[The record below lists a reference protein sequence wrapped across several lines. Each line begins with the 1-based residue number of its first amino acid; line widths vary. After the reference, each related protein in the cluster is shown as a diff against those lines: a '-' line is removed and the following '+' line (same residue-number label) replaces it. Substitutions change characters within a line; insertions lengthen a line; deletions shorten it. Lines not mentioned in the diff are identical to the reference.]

1 MGFTS
6 LKTFDFRNLKNQTI
20 ELGNREIFLTGE
32 NGQGKSN
39 FLEAVYILSYG
50 SSFRTRQEN
59 ILIQHGSREMTLYG
73 EYSGKEELSNSV
85 SVNIS
90 GKVKKINYNGKIVR
104 DRKDLI
110 QNIPCIIFSHED
122 LNFVNGTP
130 ERKRWFFNQT
140 ISLYDSGYIDNLRK
154 YRKILKLRNIEVKN
168 RRTDLLDVYNSQ
180 LANVGIDIQTM
191 RSRITE
197 EFNQTFSPL
206 FRKISGL
213 DEELTIRYLPSWK
226 DCNDSQCAVDRL
238 ETKTETDLIMGTT
251 TIGPHRDIF
260 RYQLSGYDFAKIA
273 STGQLRLISL
283 VLRIAQSIFFLAK
296 TGRKP
301 LLLLDDVLL
310 ELDNR
315 KRIKFLELLPEYEQ
329 IFFTF
334 LPGEHYNEY
343 RMGDTAVLGVKDG
356 VIERV

>member
-1 MGFTS
+1 MGFTT

-20 ELGNREIFLTGE
+20 ELGNTEIFLTGE

-50 SSFRTRQEN
+50 SSFRTRQDN
-59 ILIQHGSREMTLYG
+59 ILIQQGAKEMTLFG
-73 EYSGKEELSNSV
+73 EYSGKGEISNSV

-90 GKVKKINYNGKIVR
+90 GKGKKIYYNGKTVR

-122 LNFVNGTP
+122 LSFVNGTP

-140 ISLYDSGYIDNLRK
+140 ISLYDSGYIDSLRK
-154 YRKILKLRNIEVKN
+154 YRKILKLRNFEVKN
-168 RRTDLLDVYNSQ
+168 KRSDLLDVYNNQ
-180 LANVGIDIQTM
+180 LAVAGIEIQKM
-191 RSRITE
+191 RSRITG
-197 EFNQTFSPL
+197 EFNKTFSPL

-213 DEELTIRYLPSWK
+213 DEELIITYLPSWK
-226 DCNDSQCAVDRL
+226 NCENEQSAVDKL
-238 ETKTETDLIMGTT
+238 ESKREADFFLGSTST
-251 TIGPHRDIF
+251 GPHRDI
-260 RYQLSGYDFAKIA
+260 YKYKLSGYDFARIA

-283 VLRIAQSIFFLAK
+283 VLRIAQSIFFLKK

-315 KRIKFLELLPEYEQ
+315 RRMRFLELLPEYEQ

-334 LPGEHYNEY
+334 LPGEHFNEY
-343 RMGDTAVLGVKDG
+343 RMEDTAVLNVTNG
-356 VIERV
+356 VIERI